1 MLKKLT
7 DLLYEA
13 TVGLVEGYQRK
24 SLELAKIAAASC
36 YAQGLKALRKHSI
49 FLLVLVF
56 SVVMLAASLVIMPFA
71 VVLLLPI
78 GRAARLAAVCV
89 LGAVYIGTSLYF
101 VLHLFSEKKW
111 MQFSGFNGLM
121 EKVTDKK

>member
-13 TVGLVEGYQRK
+13 TVGLIEGYQRK

-36 YAQGLKALRKHSI
+36 YAQGVRALRKHSI
-49 FLLVLVF
+49 LLFLLVF
-56 SVVMLAASLVIMPFA
+56 CIVMLAASLVITPFA

-78 GRAARLAAVCV
+78 GRMARLAAVCV
-89 LGAVYIGTSLYF
+89 LGIAYIGASLYF